1 MYFVRSLIRPLS
13 LLSLLPF
20 SCVQAADMPE
30 LTGVITNPFSVTR
43 IHDRVNFMVSLNFN
57 NGKTAQQWR
66 SIDCKQGKA
75 QLLYKDLLNDKGFTI
90 ARYYGNSYLRYAP
103 AQDDQQITADDIH
116 KVCKLPIKE
125 ARWEK
130 LSATSEIGTT
140 KLVDVNSI
148 QHTGDIL
155 SVRLG
160 YDYAAIIWEPP
171 YDAPLGLKIEHYLY
185 NCKTHQGAVIAAMNF
200 DSEGRVTDSLITAD
214 LVRRKSS
221 FKIDTQMTQRFDQLC
236 QLPAGKKF
244 TAEGH
249 FVSAANKPASTL
261 MGPLMPDLS
270 KNNSQW
276 LDKYSLSAEIERQAQ
291 ALINPWALPRFKQI
305 RYTEVST
312 LGKVEVQLDAQPNG
326 YVLKLE
332 DYGIWKVQRLTLA
345 NQLQLK
351 FTMSISTGASLLN
364 KLQTDLRFPL
374 VTGQQYQAQWESI
387 DSDKK
392 ITSSGLRCKVTSMG
406 DAKSIADEF
415 SGKYL
420 LVECQ
425 QTDSGQVGSRVRL
438 AWLQDLNVFVT
449 VAMQVGDKPESLVK
463 LENVSVIR

>member
-160 YDYAAIIWEPP
+160 YDYADIIWEPP
-171 YDAPLGLKIEHYLY
+171 YDAPLGLKTEHYLY

-200 DSEGRVTDSLITAD
+200 DSEGRVTDSLITA
-214 LVRRKSS
+214 
-221 FKIDTQMTQRFDQLC
+221 
-236 QLPAGKKF
+236 
-244 TAEGH
+244 
-249 FVSAANKPASTL
+249 TL

-291 ALINPWALPRFKQI
+291 ALIKPWALPRFKQI

-326 YVLKLE
+326 YVRKLE